1 MTFPLSMDT
10 KMLLHPTF
18 ASFELQHPLKHRGFP
33 GGSDSKEFAS
43 NARDLGSTTGSGRS
57 PREGN
62 GYPLQCSCLENS
74 MYRGLWRATVHGVE
88 ESDTAELLSLTK
100 REFLCF
106 SALFL
111 KENILF
117 EACTTASLEE
127 SVVFRIVIWRNKT
140 QM

>member
-1 MTFPLSMDT
+1 MAQIVRNLPPMQGTWVLLLGQEDPLEKGMVTHSSVLAWRIPCTEDSGGLQSM
-10 KMLLHPTF
+10 
-18 ASFELQHPLKHRGFP
+18 
-33 GGSDSKEFAS
+33 GS
-43 NARDLGSTTGSGRS
+43 
-57 PREGN
+57 
-62 GYPLQCSCLENS
+62 Q
-74 MYRGLWRATVHGVE
+74 

-100 REFLCF
+100 CEFLCF